1 MRVNAGI
8 VDPNL
13 TQGVMTKGYNAYIDR
28 GNALAQ
34 QERANKLADL
44 QYQQAMDTETQRRA
58 LKSYYANKNPNDPD
72 FEQGLGMIVGPQ
84 GVMDYKKQQAE
95 IQKNQVEAKG
105 KEFDLQS
112 KKLDFT
118 LQAVGAS
125 PTPEK
130 AMYYITQGLKNG
142 VFSMQEASD
151 EIAELRKITPE
162 GYAQYR
168 MNALQR
174 TLQAKD
180 QLDMVAPK
188 IDQMDTGSSF
198 VATQANRYQSGYGRP
213 VQGMAPTPKTA
224 TIGERTAQGN
234 LSLAQQKF
242 LYEQANPGITVQ
254 QTEDGTLV
262 GVNNRTG
269 QAMPITMGSAAPAAP
284 AAAPASNAFSPRLPP
299 TAAPAVTQAIPGMP
313 SVLDQRAPVAA
324 APAAPMAGTPLRG
337 KGTVAA
343 TTEGERK
350 ASTLL
355 QRLQFSQGQL
365 TKALVDDPNAA
376 KPGVFTSALDILST
390 PAANTLTSE
399 ARQRVE
405 SAQLD
410 ILDAA
415 LTLGTGAAYTKEQL
429 EGYRRAYFPAIGDGP
444 TQIEDKK
451 ARLQNVISA
460 AKIAAGKGAALV
472 PPVSDVSGFK
482 NTVTDPT
489 GMVHTFPTAEAAAAF
504 KKAAGIK

>member
-1 MRVNAGI
+1 MAL
-8 VDPNL
+8 VDPNIAMSYR
-13 TQGVMTKGYNAYIDR
+13 GVELPNQ
-28 GNALAQ
+28 LAQ
-34 QERANKLADL
+34 YGQVQQIQAAQNQNRMADL
-44 QYQQAMDTETQRRA
+44 QMQEAQAMMQERNA
-58 LKSYYANKNPNDPD
+58 LRQLDPNSPEYERQLFRINPK
-72 FEQGLGMIVGPQ
+72 LGMEQ
-84 GVMDYKKQQAE
+84 RKEQAT
-95 IQKNQVEAKG
+95 IRKTTAEAAAS
-105 KEFDLQS
+105 EAELQN
-112 KKLDFT
+112 KRLNWT
-118 LQAVGAS
+118 WQAIGSS
-125 PTPEK
+125 PTPDK
-130 AMYYITQGLKNG
+130 AIANISKGLKDG
-142 VFSMQEASD
+142 VFSMQEAAAATSHLQGMSPQD
-151 EIAELRKITPE
+151 
-162 GYAQYR
+162 YAQYR
-168 MNALQR
+168 MDMLMR
-174 TLQAKD
+174 TVAGKD
-180 QLDMVAPK
+180 QLEMLAPK
-188 IDQMDTGSSF
+188 IDRLDAGGSF
-198 VATQANRYQSGYGRP
+198 IATQGNRFQPNYG
-213 VQGMAPTPKTA
+213 QAMAGIAPIPKTA

-337 KGTVAA
+337 KGTAAA

-472 PPVSDVSGFK
+472 PDMSGFAD
-482 NTVTDPT
+482 NDPL
-489 GMVHTFPTAEAAAAF
+489 
-504 KKAAGIK
+504 GIRK

>member
-1 MRVNAGI
+1 MSELSKI
-8 VDPNL
+8 IDPSL
-13 TQGVMTKGYNAYIDR
+13 SQGVMTRGYNESVDR
-28 GNALAQ
+28 RNALANR
-34 QERANKLADL
+34 ERVNRLADL
-44 QYQQAMDTETQRRA
+44 QYQQELDKENQSRA
-58 LKSYYANKNPNDPD
+58 LRSYMANKDPNAPD

-84 GVMDYKKQQAE
+84 GVFNYRKQQAE
-95 IQKNQVEAKG
+95 VQKNQAETKG
-105 KEFDLQS
+105 KEFELES

-118 LQAVGAS
+118 LQAVGAAS
-125 PTPEK
+125 TPEK

-151 EIAELRKITPE
+151 EIAELRNITPE

-174 TLQAKD
+174 TLAAKD
-180 QLDMVAPK
+180 QLDVIAPK

-198 VATQANRYQSGYGRP
+198 VATQANRFQPGYGKAMP
-213 VQGMAPTPKTA
+213 GMAPTPKTA

-234 LSLAQQKF
+234 LALAQKKF
-242 LYEQANPGITVQ
+242 KFEQDNPGITVQ
-254 QTEDGTLV
+254 QLENGDLV
-262 GVNNRTG
+262 GVNSRTG
-269 QAMPITMGSAAPAAP
+269 QAMPITMGSVAPAAS
-284 AAAPASNAFSPRLPP
+284 ASNAFSPRLPP

-313 SVLDQRAPVAA
+313 SVLDQRAPVVPVAA
-324 APAAPMAGTPLRG
+324 APAVPMAGTPLRG
-337 KGTVAA
+337 KGAA
-343 TTEGERK
+343 STTTEGDRK
-350 ASTLL
+350 AATLL

-365 TKALVDDPNAA
+365 TQALVDNPNAA
-376 KPGVFTSALDILST
+376 KPGVFTSALDMLST
-390 PAANTLTSE
+390 PLANTLTSE

-429 EGYRRAYFPAIGDGP
+429 EGYRRAYFPQIGDGP

-451 ARLQNVISA
+451 ARLENVISA

-472 PPVSDVSGFK
+472 PSVPNVSGSR

-489 GMVHTFPTAEAAAAF
+489 GMVHTFLTAEAAAAF